1 APWRPSR
8 SCEGPAHLGA
18 AAPGVPLG
26 SAAALGAALA
36 GPSAAQSPDEGAAE
50 TAAAPAT
57 SGRRSGRG
65 LAEAEAAAAE
75 ATGAGGP
82 APWEAPARAPFV
94 PAGPLGFE
102 AQGPGA
108 FDRAREGGGA
118 GGGGRAAGPSP
129 ACTQDTAIGAG
140 LGALLRRTVQG
151 APATGEEH
159 TAGQVLS
166 GSGGGHVATFQRGA
180 GGLPGHRTPFKED
193 LLRQRGP
200 VPAPEYE
207 AVPGD
212 ELDQRVQ
219 HLAVQLPGHLGEC
232 LRIWRVAR
240 GEYEI
245 GADRVRLEWRSQQV
259 PSGPRVQ
266 EVASREVFVVGGGEK
281 ASEPLPLYLRHTASV
296 AYDLQFGG
304 PLAKVPQRS
313 RLSFAE
319 QVGIPLA
326 GSDGEAKFAAMAV
339 ATEQARL
346 REKAAAEWQR
356 AVRSDAASSLPQPY
370 SH

>member
-240 GEYEI
+240 GRPAAAL
-245 GADRVRLEWRSQQV
+245 GTVAGPGHSHL
-259 PSGPRVQ
+259 GPRI
-266 EVASREVFVVGGGEK
+266 GGF
-281 ASEPLPLYLRHTASV
+281 SC
-296 AYDLQFGG
+296 
-304 PLAKVPQRS
+304 
-313 RLSFAE
+313 RLSRARRPSKHRSWA
-319 QVGIPLA
+319 QDQPGPNRRYAIQ
-326 GSDGEAKFAAMAV
+326 SKF
-339 ATEQARL
+339 RL
-346 REKAAAEWQR
+346 K
-356 AVRSDAASSLPQPY
+356 
-370 SH
+370 